1 MDINDLSKLFF
12 TGYVSKRNDDKGTV
26 IVTRPDKGNVTT
38 KELAVLQRG
47 THATKEYWMPAID
60 DQVLCIRL
68 PNISG
73 KGTGEGFVLGA
84 IYSDVDKP
92 KESNADVRSVRFP
105 DGSYVKYE
113 GGNIEIHATGN
124 VTITGANIY
133 LN

>member
-1 MDINDLSKLFF
+1 M
-12 TGYVSKRNDDKGTV
+12 
-26 IVTRPDKGNVTT
+26 
-38 KELAVLQRG
+38 
-47 THATKEYWMPAID
+47 
-60 DQVLCIRL
+60 RL

-113 GGNIEIHATGN
+113 GGNIEINATGN